1 MNESAHVCINVTIRR
16 ERNDITLHGSIGP
29 MKREASR
36 TARREVIPD
45 MVPAEFEGRD
55 AMAADLA
62 EELSR
67 YASEWLTSRY
77 GRDV

>member
-1 MNESAHVCINVTIRR
+1 MNAESAHVCINVTIRR
-16 ERNDITLHGSIGP
+16 ERHDIPLHGTVGP

-36 TARREVIPD
+36 TARRQVNPD
-45 MVPAEFEGRD
+45 MVPGEFEGRD
-55 AMAADLA
+55 ALAEELA

-77 GRDV
+77 GRD